1 MTPGLGSL
9 QFNINDEELRMFK
22 NIFQILFQQSNLMQS
37 VVLLLL
43 HCACFVLTILFDMSE
58 ALLDESDKKT

>member
-22 NIFQILFQQSNLMQS
+22 NIFQILFQQS
-37 VVLLLL
+37 
-43 HCACFVLTILFDMSE
+43 TIKSDAISGIA
-58 ALLDESDKKT
+58 ALCMFCTHYSI